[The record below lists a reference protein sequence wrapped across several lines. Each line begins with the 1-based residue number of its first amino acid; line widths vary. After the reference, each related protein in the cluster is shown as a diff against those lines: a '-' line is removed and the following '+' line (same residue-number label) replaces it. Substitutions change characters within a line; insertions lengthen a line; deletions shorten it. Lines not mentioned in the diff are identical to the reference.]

1 MRISQLVE
9 HLERIRAEEGDVEVV
24 AYAYGDIDHHPAAP
38 VVHRERSGTFVLI
51 EDGYEPT
58 TA

>member
-9 HLERIRAEEGDVEVV
+9 RLEQIRAEEGDVEVV

-38 VVHRERSGTFVLI
+38 AVHRERSRTFVLI
-51 EDGYEPT
+51 EDGYEPQ